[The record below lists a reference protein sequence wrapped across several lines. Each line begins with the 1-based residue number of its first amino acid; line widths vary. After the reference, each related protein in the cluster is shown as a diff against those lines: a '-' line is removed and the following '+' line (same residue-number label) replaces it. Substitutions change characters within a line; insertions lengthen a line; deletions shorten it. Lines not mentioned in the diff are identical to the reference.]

1 MGDGIPMT
9 REAYSRLNEEIEKL
23 EKVELPLVLENLAN
37 ARAEGDLRENAEY
50 HGARERQGLLMAR
63 INELKS
69 RAARAQ
75 IVDPSLV
82 RHDEIRFGA
91 CITVKRIRDNRQFK
105 YQLVGSGDEDFT
117 KGKILSTCP
126 LGRGFLGKKVGEI
139 AEITLPKG
147 VEKFEVVEI
156 RYEE

>member
-1 MGDGIPMT
+1 MSDSIPMT
-9 REAYSRLNEEIEKL
+9 REAYTRLDEEIEKL
-23 EKVELPLVLENLAN
+23 EKVELPIILENLAN

-91 CITVKRIRDNRQFK
+91 FITVKRLRDNRQFK
-105 YQLVGSGDEDFT
+105 YQLVGSGDEDFA

-126 LGRGFLGKKVGEI
+126 LGMGFLGKKVGEI
-139 AEITLPKG
+139 AAINLPKG
-147 VEKFEVVEI
+147 VEQFEVVEI
-156 RYEE
+156 RYEN